1 MTYASGHTFHIK
13 TAIPPSFPA
22 PGVSPYGNLHVDLL
36 SAAPGA
42 VIPYTPDS
50 PVYVRADGLLLSIL
64 FRFTL
69 IFRLDG
75 CGLPC

>member
-1 MTYASGHTFHIK
+1 MKKKS
-13 TAIPPSFPA
+13 AILLSLA
-22 PGVSPYGNLHVDLL
+22 ALALSIGAVGAIATGTDLL
-36 SAAPGA
+36 SAAPGT